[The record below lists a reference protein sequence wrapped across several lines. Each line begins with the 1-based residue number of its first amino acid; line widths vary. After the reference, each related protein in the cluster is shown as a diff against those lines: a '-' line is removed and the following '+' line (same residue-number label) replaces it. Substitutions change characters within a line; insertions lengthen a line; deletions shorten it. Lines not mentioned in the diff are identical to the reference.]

1 MDDEFDDDIDWA
13 AVDLPDAPIVNSHNT
28 TASHHVQQ
36 TGHATVNNSY
46 NAHTNAGSAISSA
59 NPPTQSL
66 QQQIAHLQNLL
77 ESKSSRISELESAVA
92 STAETRRAELE
103 ARNRIHLVEEELR
116 RAKREADQYKSQW
129 VRAKKQIENRGDTSS
144 RSITPSN
151 VDHFHNHFGEDRIDN
166 GKEIGD
172 KKMKGV
178 KRKSEEHDV
187 DKGQDEEKDKS
198 SVLNALVTP
207 QVMQKHDSVSVCLAK
222 HVSLLD
228 EMGRYALDS
237 LRSNNGK
244 EANSSTESNKVNVT
258 QHPAATATTPTDE
271 PQCQNIIPQSTED
284 KVEHETKSFVNSILC
299 HMIAGPA
306 SNADHHLPIVMS
318 VSGLIHVLLEKFNT
332 LFHDCSNT
340 NRQESR
346 VDINMSVNQKQD
358 NDTVHSWRA
367 ILYLLHVLHDILSLS
382 AKGRD
387 DLRLRFY
394 NALQSVDSGDLEMN
408 TAEKK
413 ADRRVHPLIDGL
425 PSLKT
430 EYTPNTDRKETLWNS
445 SCRFNA
451 NEGYS
456 WDSSTMTLSCNL
468 FYTLLVKLMM
478 GLQAID
484 EDKRFAQLA
493 QIKAI
498 ELVSCL
504 MSDAPP
510 YNHFESTKRNKT
522 PYHLWKFWFDSLF
535 PTYSNSSASDAVD
548 FFTPWEKCNHQNN
561 LLVSGRRYY
570 TQLNRSRVKNE
581 AGNDWL
587 LQSGS

>member
-1 MDDEFDDDIDWA
+1 
-13 AVDLPDAPIVNSHNT
+13 
-28 TASHHVQQ
+28 
-36 TGHATVNNSY
+36 
-46 NAHTNAGSAISSA
+46 
-59 NPPTQSL
+59 
-66 QQQIAHLQNLL
+66 
-77 ESKSSRISELESAVA
+77 
-92 STAETRRAELE
+92 
-103 ARNRIHLVEEELR
+103 
-116 RAKREADQYKSQW
+116 
-129 VRAKKQIENRGDTSS
+129 
-144 RSITPSN
+144 
-151 VDHFHNHFGEDRIDN
+151 
-166 GKEIGD
+166 
-172 KKMKGV
+172 
-178 KRKSEEHDV
+178 
-187 DKGQDEEKDKS
+187 
-198 SVLNALVTP
+198 
-207 QVMQKHDSVSVCLAK
+207 MQKHDSVSVCLAK

-237 LRSNNGK
+237 LRPNNGK
-244 EANSSTESNKVNVT
+244 EANSSTESNKVSVT
-258 QHPAATATTPTDE
+258 QHPTATAPTDE

-284 KVEHETKSFVNSILC
+284 KVEHEIKSFVNSILC
-299 HMIAGPA
+299 HMIASPA

-367 ILYLLHVLHDILSLS
+367 ILYLLHVLHDTLSLS

-394 NALQSVDSGDLEMN
+394 NARQSVDSGDLEMN

-413 ADRRVHPLIDGL
+413 ADRRVHPRIDGL

-456 WDSSTMTLSCNL
+456 WDSSTINL

-484 EDKRFAQLA
+484 EDKRFAQPA

-498 ELVSCL
+498 ELISRL

-535 PTYSNSSASDAVD
+535 PTHSK
-548 FFTPWEKCNHQNN
+548 FIGF
-561 LLVSGRRYY
+561 RR
-570 TQLNRSRVKNE
+570 
-581 AGNDWL
+581 G
-587 LQSGS
+587 